1 MIRLSNIS
9 KSFNHNLALS
19 DITMEFP
26 ASKTSVL
33 IGPSG
38 CGKSTLIK
46 IIVGLIKPNR
56 GKIYIDKIEV
66 TSQNIQEFRRK
77 IGYVIQ
83 EGGLF
88 PHLTAKENVTLL
100 ASYCQWKE
108 QNINQRLEELAD
120 LTKISFNLLSSY
132 PAQLSGGQRQRI
144 SLMRAL
150 MLDPDLLLLDEP
162 LGALDPMIRYN
173 LQTDLH
179 GIFKKLN
186 KTVLMVTHDLA
197 EAKYFGD
204 HIFLMNQGKVIQKG
218 KFENFLLNPAEEFV
232 REFIQA
238 QRGFSTR

>member
-1 MIRLSNIS
+1 
-9 KSFNHNLALS
+9 
-19 DITMEFP
+19 
-26 ASKTSVL
+26 
-33 IGPSG
+33 
-38 CGKSTLIK
+38 
-46 IIVGLIKPNR
+46 
-56 GKIYIDKIEV
+56 
-66 TSQNIQEFRRK
+66 
-77 IGYVIQ
+77 
-83 EGGLF
+83 
-88 PHLTAKENVTLL
+88 VTLL

-173 LQTDLH
+173 LQTDLD

-204 HIFLMNQGKVIQKG
+204 HIILMNQGKVIQQG
-218 KFENFLLNPAEEFV
+218 KFEHFLLNPAEEFV